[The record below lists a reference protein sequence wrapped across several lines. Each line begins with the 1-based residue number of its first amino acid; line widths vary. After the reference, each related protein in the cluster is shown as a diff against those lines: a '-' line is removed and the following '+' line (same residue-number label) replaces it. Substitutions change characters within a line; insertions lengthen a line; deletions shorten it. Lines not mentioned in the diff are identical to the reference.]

1 MIRLPTLTMRPRQAG
16 LSLVE
21 LMVALVIGT
30 ILMLGVVQV
39 FGASRASYQLSEGMS
54 RAQENAR
61 FAIDFLQR
69 DVRMAGHFGC
79 VNDQAHAQNTPSGLT
94 NTLRSTTHPALD
106 FNRSIMAY
114 EAVGTSPHR
123 DSKVIISD
131 SPSPG
136 GTFSP
141 VLPAELDNA
150 TSNRIAGSDILSL
163 RFLAPEGVPVT
174 AQGGT
179 VPSPDFQFDAIRWDV
194 LRSGVSTPGLF
205 GVADC
210 LNSTVFQAL
219 TVTPG
224 SGSIEFDVGAP
235 LNERPFSV
243 GFTAGQSYLHR
254 AESVVYYVGTNDR
267 GSSSLYRVR
276 FGSNPGGAITSVRDE
291 MVEGVENLQILLG
304 QDRETSPSKAPTGY
318 VDRYSDASVLGDNAD
333 QWRRVGSVQLG
344 VLSASPDRAAAP
356 VALAG
361 NELRAIGVTYEVP
374 ADGRYRSTY
383 QTTVALRNRLYGN

>member
-1 MIRLPTLTMRPRQAG
+1 
-16 LSLVE
+16 
-21 LMVALVIGT
+21 MVALVIGT

-94 NTLRSTTHPALD
+94 TTLSAHPALD
-106 FNRSIMAY
+106 FKRSIMAY

-123 DSKVIISD
+123 DSTVTISE
-131 SPSPG
+131 SPAPG
-136 GTFSP
+136 GAFNP
-141 VLPAELDNA
+141 ALPAEIDNA
-150 TSNRIAGSDILSL
+150 TSNRVPGSDILSL
-163 RFLAPEGVPVT
+163 RFFAPEGVPVILQ
-174 AQGGT
+174 AGT
-179 VPSPDFQFDAIRWDV
+179 VPAPEFEFDPDRWNV
-194 LRSGVSTPGLF
+194 LRSGVTAPGLF

-219 TVTPG
+219 TVSPG
-224 SGSIEFDVGAP
+224 TGSIKFGVGAP
-235 LNERPFSV
+235 LNERAFSV

-254 AESVVYYVGTNDR
+254 AESIIYYVGRNER

-276 FGSNPGGAITSVRDE
+276 FGANPGGALTSVKDE
-291 MVEGVENLQILLG
+291 MVEGVENVQVLLG
-304 QDRETSPSKAPTGY
+304 QDRETNPAKAPTGY
-318 VDRYSDASVLGDNAD
+318 VDRYADASVLGDNAD

-356 VALAG
+356 AAMAG

-374 ADGRYRSTY
+374 IDGRYRATY

>member
-1 MIRLPTLTMRPRQAG
+1 M
-16 LSLVE
+16 
-21 LMVALVIGT
+21 
-30 ILMLGVVQV
+30 
-39 FGASRASYQLSEGMS
+39 
-54 RAQENAR
+54 
-61 FAIDFLQR
+61 
-69 DVRMAGHFGC
+69 
-79 VNDQAHAQNTPSGLT
+79 
-94 NTLRSTTHPALD
+94 
-106 FNRSIMAY
+106 
-114 EAVGTSPHR
+114 
-123 DSKVIISD
+123 
-131 SPSPG
+131 
-136 GTFSP
+136 
-141 VLPAELDNA
+141 
-150 TSNRIAGSDILSL
+150 
-163 RFLAPEGVPVT
+163 
-174 AQGGT
+174 
-179 VPSPDFQFDAIRWDV
+179 
-194 LRSGVSTPGLF
+194 LRSGVSSPGLF

-224 SGSIEFDVGAP
+224 SPGTGSIEFDVGAP

-254 AESVVYYVGTNDR
+254 AESIVYYVGRNDR

-276 FGSNPGGAITSVRDE
+276 FGSNPGGAITTVSDE

-304 QDRETSPSKAPTGY
+304 QDRETSPAKAPTGY
-318 VDRYSDASVLGDNAD
+318 VDRYADASVLGDNAD